1 MAAKVGQTRLIDNM
15 EEMSS
20 SDMVLF
26 AVMAVMGINHLT
38 LRLPGWDKRLWLFW
52 LTRTLQPGHG
62 LPPDLERHPRLQ
74 GDLSIV
80 NYMIA
85 LLFIYHILVNNRRLS
100 QAQSIKD
107 DRPRLSTMKK
117 SDDEDDLDQCC
128 I

>member
-1 MAAKVGQTRLIDNM
+1 
-15 EEMSS
+15 MSS

-52 LTRTLQPGHG
+52 LTQLCNLGMACHLIWSG
-62 LPPDLERHPRLQ
+62 IPDFQ

-100 QAQSIKD
+100 QAQSITD

-117 SDDEDDLDQCC
+117 SDDEDDLDQN
-128 I
+128 